1 MKVEVSVIIVAYN
14 VEKFIEKCVCSFLKQ
29 TFKNIEIIVVNDGSN
44 DSTREILEN
53 LAKQDNRI
61 FLLNKQNEGLSY
73 ARKDGLLKAKGKYL
87 IFFDGDDWI
96 EPNAIED
103 MYNFAEKENL
113 DYVITNFIKDDNKN
127 QEIMIDYK
135 NNQNIEYEVIDKENY
150 IDKFLSFDGIF
161 FAVWN
166 KLYKK
171 EIFYLNN
178 IEFDKKIFLGED
190 FYLNA
195 QLILKI
201 NKLGKINRSYVHYI
215 QHSNQ
220 GSAGKKLSINILDL
234 FYVYENIKKYYQIE
248 NGVKHL
254 DKIRK
259 LELNFFYIN
268 FLACDFNLKNQKY
281 LEAERLFFKNLPNVI
296 KYNEFKDIVLK
307 NRIRLKILSIFPN
320 KTILKLCSR
329 TKKKK

>member
-1 MKVEVSVIIVAYN
+1 MKVEVSVIIAAYN

-53 LAKQDNRI
+53 LAKKDDRI
-61 FLLNKQNEGLSY
+61 FLLNKSNEGLSY
-73 ARKDGLLKAKGKYL
+73 ARKDGLLKARGKYL

-96 EPNAIED
+96 ESTAIED

-127 QEIMIDYK
+127 QKIMIDYK
-135 NNQNIEYEVIDKENY
+135 NNQNLEYEVIDKEDY
-150 IDKFLSFDGIF
+150 IDKFFSWTNISPN
-161 FAVWN
+161 VWS
-166 KLYKK
+166 KLYRK

-215 QHSNQ
+215 QHPNQ
-220 GSAGKKLSINILDL
+220 GSLNKKLSDNILDL
-234 FYVYENIKKYYQIE
+234 FHVYENIKKYYKE
-248 NGVKHL
+248 EKGDKYL
-254 DKIRK
+254 EKIRRSE
-259 LELNFFYIN
+259 LEAVFVK
-268 FLACDFNLKNQKY
+268 FLSCDFNSKNPKY
-281 LEAERLFFKNLPNVI
+281 LEAERLFFKNLPNVV

-320 KTILKLCSR
+320 KTMLKLCSR